1 MEHLIIGIIIFVAI
15 ICFVVLIFRIIG
27 GYFSGLFGSA
37 KEILTGNIVEG
48 GCSCIIMLILG
59 VLGIIVAVA
68 FVTGIVEVMIE

>member
-1 MEHLIIGIIIFVAI
+1 MGHLIIGIIIFVAI
-15 ICFVVLIFRIIG
+15 VCFVVLIFRLIL

-48 GCSCIIMLILG
+48 GCSCIIMHILG

-68 FVTGIVEVMIE
+68 FVTGIIEAMIE

>member
-27 GYFSGLFGSA
+27 GYFSGLLGSA

-59 VLGIIVAVA
+59 VLGVIVFVA
-68 FVTGIVEVMIE
+68 FMIGIVQAMLE

>member
-15 ICFVVLIFRIIG
+15 IFFVVLIFRIIG
-27 GYFSGLFGSA
+27 GYFSGLFSSA

-68 FVTGIVEVMIE
+68 FVTGIIEAMIE

>member
-27 GYFSGLFGSA
+27 GYLSGLFGSA

-68 FVTGIVEVMIE
+68 FVTGIIEAMIE

>member
-15 ICFVVLIFRIIG
+15 VCIVVLIFRIIR

-48 GCSCIIMLILG
+48 GCSCIVMLILG
-59 VLGIIVAVA
+59 VLGGIVFVA
-68 FVTGIVEVMIE
+68 FMIGIVQAMLE

>member
-1 MEHLIIGIIIFVAI
+1 MGHLIIGIIIFVAI
-15 ICFVVLIFRIIG
+15 VCFVVLIFRLIL
-27 GYFSGLFGSA
+27 GYFSGLFGCA

-68 FVTGIVEVMIE
+68 FVTGIIEAMIE

>member
-68 FVTGIVEVMIE
+68 FVTGIIEAMIE

>member
-1 MEHLIIGIIIFVAI
+1 MGHLILGIIIFVAI
-15 ICFVVLIFRIIG
+15 VCFVVLIFRLIL

-68 FVTGIVEVMIE
+68 FMTGIVQAMLE

>member
-1 MEHLIIGIIIFVAI
+1 MEHLIFGIIILVAI
-15 ICFVVLIFRIIG
+15 VCFVVLIFRIIR

-68 FVTGIVEVMIE
+68 FVTGIIEAMIE

>member
-68 FVTGIVEVMIE
+68 FVTGIVEAMVE

>member
-15 ICFVVLIFRIIG
+15 VCFVVLIFRIIG

-59 VLGIIVAVA
+59 ALGIIVVVA
-68 FVTGIVEVMIE
+68 FVTGIIEAMIE

>member
-1 MEHLIIGIIIFVAI
+1 MGYLILGIIIFVAI
-15 ICFVVLIFRIIG
+15 VCFVVLIFRIIG

-59 VLGIIVAVA
+59 ALGSIVAVA
-68 FVTGIVEVMIE
+68 FMSGIVQAMLE

>member
-15 ICFVVLIFRIIG
+15 ICFVVLIFRIIR

-59 VLGIIVAVA
+59 VLGVIVFVA
-68 FVTGIVEVMIE
+68 FMIGIVQAMLE